1 MKKRK
6 CTTRNMGT
14 DVEDNK
20 QKTAVYVMT
29 HKTFTPPPDTMYV
42 PLHVGRAAA
51 MAHSR
56 DEQSS
61 PLSFC
66 VGDNTGDHISEK
78 NCYYSELTGMY
89 WVWKNSKAKV
99 VGTCHYRRYLLNEQG
114 TLLTEAQILSLL
126 QQYDVITTKEL
137 QLNFSYYEGFASHHK
152 ISYLD
157 ETARVIQELSPDYAA
172 DFQQLVQQKH
182 TYFGNM
188 LIAKKPVYDVYME
201 WLFSILFEVERRV
214 KVEEEDSY
222 HRRIFGFI
230 SKFLQYV
237 WIKHHHLR
245 VCECMV
251 GMLGE
256 KAEIAQVRS
265 QLAEYFNRADVDGA
279 KAYFLQ
285 AKKERPDLL
294 MEASDITGELHLC
307 MEVIAIAGLEQQAY
321 GKNLLTQVRGFK
333 NLMQYCNFLNRYVL
347 QKKQKAL
354 DADVQQWKEKNQVTP
369 IAEQVADRVMHAS
382 TAEASVV
389 QRLHEQLI

>member
-6 CTTRNMGT
+6 CIMKNMETGA
-14 DVEDNK
+14 EDKNK
-20 QKTAVYVMT
+20 QTAIYVMT
-29 HKTFTPPPDTMYV
+29 HKAFMPPPDPLYI

-51 MAHSR
+51 SSYSR
-56 DEQSS
+56 DEKSS

-89 WVWKNSKAKV
+89 WVWKNSHAKV
-99 VGTCHYRRYLLNEQG
+99 VGTCHYRRYLLNDQG
-114 TLLTEAQILSLL
+114 KLFTEAQILSLL

-152 ISYLD
+152 ILYLD
-157 ETARVIQELSPDYAA
+157 ETARVIQEIYPDYAV

-188 LIAKKPVYDVYME
+188 LIAKKEVYDAYME

-230 SKFLQYV
+230 SEFLQYV
-237 WIKHHHLR
+237 WIRHNRLR
-245 VCECMV
+245 VYACMV

-256 KAEIAQVRS
+256 KAEIAEVRRR
-265 QLAEYFNRADVDGA
+265 LAEYFERADVDGA

-294 MEASDITGELHLC
+294 MEASDITGELHLH
-307 MEVIAIAGLEQQAY
+307 ENIELFFSSFFGN
-321 GKNLLTQVRGFK
+321 K
-333 NLMQYCNFLNRYVL
+333 
-347 QKKQKAL
+347 
-354 DADVQQWKEKNQVTP
+354 
-369 IAEQVADRVMHAS
+369 
-382 TAEASVV
+382 
-389 QRLHEQLI
+389 LH